1 MLLLYHGD
9 TMGNIYIYIYSI
21 YIWDVNGMSVYI
33 YMVNMNGMLME
44 CLYSYHS

>member
-9 TMGNIYIYIYSI
+9 TMGNIYIYSI

-33 YMVNMNGMLME
+33 YIYGEYEWDVNGM
-44 CLYSYHS
+44 SV

>member
-9 TMGNIYIYIYSI
+9 TMGNIYIYSI
-21 YIWDVNGMSVYI
+21 YIWDVNGMSVYIYI